1 MSGIVGHLGSKSRV
15 IGFQSPASGGVSNT
29 LPQFSVPAVAG
40 QDQSPDEG
48 VMISVSKGDG
58 GNNVGRFGSYKVFS
72 GPTSAGRISLEP
84 IYYGSYFIIV
94 GDNGAYRFVDIVVS
108 GMTTFHVLH
117 SLQTMNDGGTSAVT
131 RTYSGDSKLNLAMAS
146 SFKLSIFEF
155 HGYPTAS

>member
-1 MSGIVGHLGSKSRV
+1 MSGIIGHLGSRSRV
-15 IGFQSPASGGVSNT
+15 IGFQSNASMGVSNT

-84 IYYGSYFIIV
+84 IYYGAYFVVV
-94 GDNGAYRFVDIVVS
+94 GDNGAFRFVDVVVS
-108 GMTTFHVLH
+108 GMTVATVLH
-117 SLQTMNDGGTSAVT
+117 SVETKNDGNSSAVS
-131 RTYSGDSKLNLAMAS
+131 RTYTGDSKLNLAMAS